1 MLTEAFREMPRSKS
15 VGADGCTLPNEGA
28 LKCARWLLREIKVPD
43 YESSD
48 DTEDGTDSDN
58 DKDDDDND
66 LSVIRIPQDKVKYV
80 IGKDGNTIRE
90 LQSESNTMLK
100 KYVFRERRREATFL
114 LIKGDKSDRKKAK
127 DAIMKVLN
135 ENDEDNLKIC
145 RFYEQGDCRSGSQCR
160 FYDDNAN
167 AKSKKFR
174 MH

>member
-1 MLTEAFREMPRSKS
+1 MLTEVCREMPCSKS
-15 VGADGCTLPNEGA
+15 VGADRYTVSNEGA
-28 LKCARWLLREIKVPD
+28 LKCACCLLREIKVPD

-66 LSVIRIPQDKVKYV
+66 LSVIRIPQDKVKYG

-100 KYVFRERRREATFL
+100 KYVFRERGREETFL

-127 DAIMKVLN
+127 DAIMKVVN
-135 ENDEDNLKIC
+135 ENDEDKRKIC
-145 RFYEQGDCRSGSQCR
+145 RFYEQGDCRNGSQCR
-160 FYDDNAN
+160 FYHDNAN
-167 AKSKKFR
+167 AKSKKSR